1 MITQYT
7 NTSGYSST
15 DSTVQSIVANKISL
29 LDQYVL
35 MQTGEYEYTALV
47 HNPFTKKT
55 TQYKFTRNG
64 NYNSAYSLV
73 VTKGATWDYTVTN
86 EVYVFSNMGQGR
98 ALELPVYEG
107 VISHS
112 LIIIC
117 CAMLFAIVYKGVLFK
132 CLDRV
137 KGRR

>member
-7 NTSGYSST
+7 NASGYSNT
-15 DSTVQSIVANKISL
+15 DSTVQSTMANKISL

-35 MQTGEYEYTALV
+35 MQTGEYEYTALIR
-47 HNPFTKKT
+47 NPFTKKT
-55 TQYKFTRNG
+55 TQYKFSRNN
-64 NYNSAYSLV
+64 NYSSAYTLN
-73 VTKGATWDYTVTN
+73 VTEGVEWDYNVTN

-98 ALELPVYEG
+98 ALDLPVYDG
-107 VISHS
+107 VISYS

-137 KGRR
+137 KRR

>member
-15 DSTVQSIVANKISL
+15 DNTVQSIVANKISL

-47 HNPFTKKT
+47 RNPFTKKT

-64 NYNSAYSLV
+64 NYSSAYSLNV
-73 VTKGATWDYTVTN
+73 SQGEWDYNVTN

-98 ALELPVYEG
+98 ALDLPVYDG

-137 KGRR
+137 KRR

>member
-7 NTSGYSST
+7 NTSGYSVT
-15 DSTVQSIVANKISL
+15 DSTVQSTISNKISL

-47 HNPFTKKT
+47 RNPFTKKT
-55 TQYKFTRNG
+55 TQYTFTRDN
-64 NYNSAYSLV
+64 NYSSAYTLNITEGV
-73 VTKGATWDYTVTN
+73 EWDFNITN
-86 EVYVFSNMGQGR
+86 EVYVFSNMGRGR
-98 ALELPVYEG
+98 ALDLPVYDG
-107 VISHS
+107 VISYS

-137 KGRR
+137 KRR

>member
-7 NTSGYSST
+7 NSSGYSST
-15 DSTVQSIVANKISL
+15 DSMVQSTVANKISL
-29 LDQYVL
+29 LDQYIL

-47 HNPFTKKT
+47 RNPFTKKT
-55 TQYKFTRNG
+55 TQYIFTRNG
-64 NYNSAYSLV
+64 NFSSSYSLNV
-73 VTKGATWDYTVTN
+73 KKGVEWDYLVTN

-98 ALELPVYEG
+98 ALDLPVYDG
-107 VISHS
+107 VISYS

-137 KGRR
+137 KRR

>member
-15 DSTVQSIVANKISL
+15 DSIVQSTVANKISL
-29 LDQYVL
+29 LDQYIL
-35 MQTGEYEYTALV
+35 MQTGEYEYTALIR
-47 HNPFTKKT
+47 NPFTKKT

-64 NYNSAYSLV
+64 NYSSAYSLNV
-73 VTKGATWDYTVTN
+73 SPGEWEYNVIN

-98 ALELPVYEG
+98 ALDLPVYNG

-137 KGRR
+137 KRR

>member
-7 NTSGYSST
+7 NSIGYSST
-15 DSTVQSIVANKISL
+15 DSTVQSTVANKISL
-29 LDQYVL
+29 LDQYIL

-47 HNPFTKKT
+47 RNPFTKKT

-64 NYNSAYSLV
+64 NYNSAYSLD
-73 VTKGATWDYTVTN
+73 VTKGVEWDYSVSN
-86 EVYVFSNMGQGR
+86 EIYVFSNMGQGR
-98 ALELPVYEG
+98 ALELPVYDG
-107 VISHS
+107 VISYS

-132 CLDRV
+132 CLDRA
-137 KGRR
+137 KRR

>member
-7 NTSGYSST
+7 NSNGYSST
-15 DSTVQSIVANKISL
+15 DSTVQATIANKISL
-29 LDQYVL
+29 LDQYIL

-47 HNPFTKKT
+47 RNPFTKKT

-64 NYNSAYSLV
+64 NYSSGYSLV
-73 VTKGATWDYTVTN
+73 TSSGVEWDYKVTN
-86 EVYVFSNMGQGR
+86 EVYVFSNMGRGR
-98 ALELPVYEG
+98 ALDLPVYEG
-107 VISHS
+107 VISYS

-137 KGRR
+137 KRR

>member
-7 NTSGYSST
+7 NSSGYSSN
-15 DSTVQSIVANKISL
+15 DSTVQSIVSNKISL
-29 LDQYVL
+29 LDQYIL

-47 HNPFTKKT
+47 RNPFTKKT

-64 NYNSAYSLV
+64 NYSSAYSLN
-73 VTKGATWDYTVTN
+73 VTKGVEWDYLVTN

-98 ALELPVYEG
+98 ALDLPVYDG

-132 CLDRV
+132 CLDRA
-137 KGRR
+137 KRR

>member
-7 NTSGYSST
+7 NSSGYSST
-15 DSTVQSIVANKISL
+15 DSTVQSIVSNKISL

-47 HNPFTKKT
+47 RNPFTKKT

-64 NYNSAYSLV
+64 NYSSAYSLNV
-73 VTKGATWDYTVTN
+73 SQGEWDYNVTN

-98 ALELPVYEG
+98 TLDLPVYDG

-137 KGRR
+137 KRR

>member
-47 HNPFTKKT
+47 RNPFTKKT

-64 NYNSAYSLV
+64 NYSSAYSLNISQ
-73 VTKGATWDYTVTN
+73 GEWDYNVTN
-86 EVYVFSNMGQGR
+86 EVYIFSNMGQGR
-98 ALELPVYEG
+98 MLDLPVYNG

-117 CAMLFAIVYKGVLFK
+117 CSMLFAIVYKGVLFK
-132 CLDRV
+132 CLDRL
-137 KGRR
+137 KRR

>member
-7 NTSGYSST
+7 NSNGYSST
-15 DSTVQSIVANKISL
+15 DSTVQTTVANKISL
-29 LDQYVL
+29 LDQYIL
-35 MQTGEYEYTALV
+35 MQTGDYEYTALV
-47 HNPFTKKT
+47 RNPFTKKT

-64 NYNSAYSLV
+64 NYSSGYTLV
-73 VTKGATWDYTVTN
+73 TSSGAEWDYKVTN

-98 ALELPVYEG
+98 ALDLPVYEG

-117 CAMLFAIVYKGVLFK
+117 CAMLFAIVYKEVLFK

-137 KGRR
+137 RHR

>member
-7 NTSGYSST
+7 NSSGYSST
-15 DSTVQSIVANKISL
+15 DSIVQATVANKISL

-35 MQTGEYEYTALV
+35 MQTGEYEYTALIR
-47 HNPFTKKT
+47 NPFTKKT
-55 TQYKFTRNG
+55 TQYKFSRNN
-64 NYNSAYSLV
+64 NYSSAYTLN
-73 VTKGATWDYTVTN
+73 VTEDVEWDYNVTN
-86 EVYVFSNMGQGR
+86 EVYLFSNMGQGR
-98 ALELPVYEG
+98 ALDLPVYDG

-137 KGRR
+137 KRR

>member
-35 MQTGEYEYTALV
+35 MQTGDYEYTALV
-47 HNPFTKKT
+47 RNPFTKKT

-64 NYNSAYSLV
+64 NYSSAYSLNV
-73 VTKGATWDYTVTN
+73 SQGEWDYNVTN

-98 ALELPVYEG
+98 ALDLPVYNG

-137 KGRR
+137 KRR

>member
-15 DSTVQSIVANKISL
+15 DSTIQSIVSNKISL
-29 LDQYVL
+29 LDQYIL

-47 HNPFTKKT
+47 RNPFTKKT

-64 NYNSAYSLV
+64 NYSSAYSLNV
-73 VTKGATWDYTVTN
+73 SLGEWDYNVTN

-98 ALELPVYEG
+98 ALDLPVYDG

-117 CAMLFAIVYKGVLFK
+117 CTLLFAIVYKGVLFK
-132 CLDRV
+132 CLDSA
-137 KGRR
+137 KRR

>member
-47 HNPFTKKT
+47 RNPFTKKT

-64 NYNSAYSLV
+64 NYSSAYSLNV
-73 VTKGATWDYTVTN
+73 SQGEWDYNVTN

-98 ALELPVYEG
+98 ALDLPVYDG

-117 CAMLFAIVYKGVLFK
+117 CTLLFAIVYKGVLFK

-137 KGRR
+137 KRR

>member
-7 NTSGYSST
+7 NSSGYSST
-15 DSTVQSIVANKISL
+15 DSTVQSTVANKISL

-47 HNPFTKKT
+47 RNPFTKIT
-55 TQYKFTRNG
+55 TQYKFTRSG
-64 NYNSAYSLV
+64 NYSSAYSLV
-73 VTKGATWDYTVTN
+73 VTKGVAWDYTVTN
-86 EVYVFSNMGQGR
+86 EVYVYSNMGQGR
-98 ALELPVYEG
+98 ALDLPVYQG
-107 VISHS
+107 VISHA

-117 CAMLFAIVYKGVLFK
+117 CVLLFAIVYKGVLFK

-137 KGRR
+137 KRR

>member
-47 HNPFTKKT
+47 RNPFTKKT
-55 TQYKFTRNG
+55 TQYKFTRNS
-64 NYNSAYSLV
+64 NYSSAYSLNV
-73 VTKGATWDYTVTN
+73 SQGEWDYNVTN

-98 ALELPVYEG
+98 ALDLPVYNG

-137 KGRR
+137 KRR

>member
-7 NTSGYSST
+7 NISGYSST

-29 LDQYVL
+29 LDQYIL

-47 HNPFTKKT
+47 RNPFTKTT

-64 NYNSAYSLV
+64 NYSSAYSLD
-73 VTKGATWDYTVTN
+73 VTKGVTWDYTVTN

-98 ALELPVYEG
+98 ALDLPVYDG
-107 VISHS
+107 VISYS

-132 CLDRV
+132 CLDRA
-137 KGRR
+137 KRR

>member
-1 MITQYT
+1 MIRQYT

-47 HNPFTKKT
+47 RNPFTKKT

-64 NYNSAYSLV
+64 NYSSAYSLN
-73 VTKGATWDYTVTN
+73 VTQNVNWDYAVTN
-86 EVYVFSNMGQGR
+86 EVYIFSNMGQGR
-98 ALELPVYEG
+98 ALDLPVYQG

-137 KGRR
+137 KRR

>member
-7 NTSGYSST
+7 NTSGYSGT
-15 DSTVQSIVANKISL
+15 DSTVQSTISNKISL

-47 HNPFTKKT
+47 RNPFTKKT
-55 TQYKFTRNG
+55 TQYTFTRDN
-64 NYNSAYSLV
+64 NYSSAYTLNITEGV
-73 VTKGATWDYTVTN
+73 EWDFNITN
-86 EVYVFSNMGQGR
+86 EVYVFSNMGRGR
-98 ALELPVYEG
+98 ALNLPVYDG
-107 VISHS
+107 VISYS

-137 KGRR
+137 KR

>member
-7 NTSGYSST
+7 NSSGYSST
-15 DSTVQSIVANKISL
+15 DSTVQTIVANKISL

-47 HNPFTKKT
+47 RNPFTKKT
-55 TQYKFTRNG
+55 IQYKFTRNG
-64 NYNSAYSLV
+64 NYSSAYSLNV
-73 VTKGATWDYTVTN
+73 SQGEWDYNVTN

-98 ALELPVYEG
+98 ALDLPVYNG

-137 KGRR
+137 KRR

>member
-7 NTSGYSST
+7 NSSGYSSN
-15 DSTVQSIVANKISL
+15 DSTVQSVVSNKISL
-29 LDQYVL
+29 LDQYIL

-47 HNPFTKKT
+47 RNPFTKKT

-64 NYNSAYSLV
+64 NYSSAYSLN
-73 VTKGATWDYTVTN
+73 VTKGVEWDYLVTN

-98 ALELPVYEG
+98 TLDLPVFDG
-107 VISHS
+107 VISYS

-117 CAMLFAIVYKGVLFK
+117 CTLLFAIVYKGVLFK
-132 CLDRV
+132 CLDRL
-137 KGRR
+137 KR

>member
-7 NTSGYSST
+7 NSNGYSST
-15 DSTVQSIVANKISL
+15 DSTIQAIVSNKVSL
-29 LDQYVL
+29 LDQYIL

-47 HNPFTKKT
+47 RNPFTKNT
-55 TQYKFTRNG
+55 TQYQFNRNG
-64 NYNSAYSLV
+64 NYSSAYSLKV
-73 VTKGATWDYTVTN
+73 SKGVEWDYTVTN

-98 ALELPVYEG
+98 ALDLPVYQG

-112 LIIIC
+112 LMIVC
-117 CAMLFAIVYKGVLFK
+117 CVLLFAIVYKGVLFK

-137 KGRR
+137 KRR

>member
-47 HNPFTKKT
+47 RNPFTKNT

-64 NYNSAYSLV
+64 NYSSAYSLNV
-73 VTKGATWDYTVTN
+73 SQGEWDYNVTN

-98 ALELPVYEG
+98 ALDLPVYDG

-117 CAMLFAIVYKGVLFK
+117 CTLLFAIVYKGVLFK
-132 CLDRV
+132 CLDSA
-137 KGRR
+137 KRR

>member
-7 NTSGYSST
+7 NSSGYSST
-15 DSTVQSIVANKISL
+15 DSTVQAIVSNKIAL
-29 LDQYVL
+29 LDQYIL

-47 HNPFTKKT
+47 RNPFTKNT

-64 NYNSAYSLV
+64 NYSTGYTLTTSEGV
-73 VTKGATWDYTVTN
+73 DWEYTVTN
-86 EVYVFSNMGQGR
+86 EVYVFSNMGKGR
-98 ALELPVYEG
+98 ALELSVYDG

-117 CAMLFAIVYKGVLFK
+117 CAMLFAIVYKGVLFR

-137 KGRR
+137 KRR

>member
-1 MITQYT
+1 MITQYI
-7 NTSGYSST
+7 NSGGYSST
-15 DSTVQSIVANKISL
+15 DSTIQSVVANKISL
-29 LDQYVL
+29 LDQYIL
-35 MQTGEYEYTALV
+35 MQSGQYEYTALV
-47 HNPFTKKT
+47 RNPFTKNT
-55 TQYKFTRNG
+55 TQYTFTRND
-64 NYNSAYSLV
+64 NYSSAYSLNIV
-73 VTKGATWDYTVTN
+73 EGATWDYTVTN

-98 ALELPVYEG
+98 ALDLPVYSG

-137 KGRR
+137 KRR

>member
-7 NTSGYSST
+7 NSNGYSST
-15 DSTVQSIVANKISL
+15 DSTVQTTVANKISL
-29 LDQYVL
+29 LDQYIL

-47 HNPFTKKT
+47 RNPFTKKT
-55 TQYKFTRNG
+55 TQYKFTRSG
-64 NYNSAYSLV
+64 NYSSGYSLV
-73 VTKGATWDYTVTN
+73 TSSGVEWDFKVTN
-86 EVYVFSNMGQGR
+86 EVYVFSNMGRGR
-98 ALELPVYEG
+98 ALDLPVYEG

-117 CAMLFAIVYKGVLFK
+117 CALLFAIVYKGVLFK

-137 KGRR
+137 KRR

>member
-7 NTSGYSST
+7 NSNGYSST
-15 DSTVQSIVANKISL
+15 DSTVQATIANKISL
-29 LDQYVL
+29 LDQYIL

-47 HNPFTKKT
+47 RNPFTKKT

-64 NYNSAYSLV
+64 NYSSGYSLV
-73 VTKGATWDYTVTN
+73 TSSGVEWDYKVTN
-86 EVYVFSNMGQGR
+86 EVYVFSNMGRGR
-98 ALELPVYEG
+98 ALDLPVYEG

-137 KGRR
+137 KRR

>member
-15 DSTVQSIVANKISL
+15 DSTVQATVANKISL

-47 HNPFTKKT
+47 RNPFTKNT

-64 NYNSAYSLV
+64 NYSSAYSLN
-73 VTKGATWDYTVTN
+73 VTKGVAWDYTVTN
-86 EVYVFSNMGQGR
+86 EVYVYSNMGQGR
-98 ALELPVYEG
+98 ALDLPVHEG
-107 VISHS
+107 IISHS
-112 LIIIC
+112 LIIVC
-117 CAMLFAIVYKGVLFK
+117 CTLLFAIVYKGVLFK

-137 KGRR
+137 KRR

>member
-1 MITQYT
+1 MITQYI
-7 NTSGYSST
+7 NSNGYSST
-15 DSTVQSIVANKISL
+15 DSTVQAIVSNKVAL
-29 LDQYVL
+29 LDQYIL

-47 HNPFTKKT
+47 RNPFTQKT
-55 TQYKFTRNG
+55 TQYRFIRNG
-64 NYNSAYSLV
+64 NYSSGYTLTTSE
-73 VTKGATWDYTVTN
+73 GADWEYTVTN
-86 EVYVFSNMGQGR
+86 EVYIFSNMGKGR
-98 ALELPVYEG
+98 ALDLPVNEG

>member
-7 NTSGYSST
+7 NSNGYSST
-15 DSTVQSIVANKISL
+15 DSTVQATVANKISL
-29 LDQYVL
+29 LDQYIL

-47 HNPFTKKT
+47 RNPFTKKT

-64 NYNSAYSLV
+64 NYSSGYSLV
-73 VTKGATWDYTVTN
+73 TSSGVEWDYKVIN
-86 EVYVFSNMGQGR
+86 EVYVFSNMGRGR
-98 ALELPVYEG
+98 ALDLPVYEG

-137 KGRR
+137 KRR

>member
-7 NTSGYSST
+7 NSSGYSST

-47 HNPFTKKT
+47 RNPFTKKT
-55 TQYKFTRNG
+55 TQYKFARNG
-64 NYNSAYSLV
+64 NYSSAYSLNV
-73 VTKGATWDYTVTN
+73 SQGEWDYNVTN

-98 ALELPVYEG
+98 ALDLPVYNG

-137 KGRR
+137 KRR

>member
-7 NTSGYSST
+7 NSSGYSSN
-15 DSTVQSIVANKISL
+15 DSTVQSIVSNKISL
-29 LDQYVL
+29 LDQYIL

-47 HNPFTKKT
+47 RNPFTKKT

-64 NYNSAYSLV
+64 NYSSAYSLN
-73 VTKGATWDYTVTN
+73 VTKGVEWDYLVTN

-98 ALELPVYEG
+98 ALDLPVYDG
-107 VISHS
+107 VISYS

-132 CLDRV
+132 CLDRT
-137 KGRR
+137 KRR

>member
-7 NTSGYSST
+7 NSNGYSST
-15 DSTVQSIVANKISL
+15 DSTVQTTVANKISL
-29 LDQYVL
+29 LDQYIL

-47 HNPFTKKT
+47 RNPFTKKT

-64 NYNSAYSLV
+64 NYSSGYSLV
-73 VTKGATWDYTVTN
+73 TSSGVEWDYKVTN
-86 EVYVFSNMGQGR
+86 EVYVFSNMGRGR
-98 ALELPVYEG
+98 ALDLPVYEG
-107 VISHS
+107 VISYS

-137 KGRR
+137 KRR

>member
-15 DSTVQSIVANKISL
+15 DGTVQSIVANKISL

-47 HNPFTKKT
+47 RNSFTKKT
-55 TQYKFTRNG
+55 TQYKSTRNG
-64 NYNSAYSLV
+64 NYSSAYSLKV
-73 VTKGATWDYTVTN
+73 SEGVEWDFNVTN
-86 EVYVFSNMGQGR
+86 EVYVFSNMGKGR
-98 ALELPVYEG
+98 ALDLPVYDG

-112 LIIIC
+112 LIIMC
-117 CAMLFAIVYKGVLFK
+117 CALLFAIVYKGVLFK

-137 KGRR
+137 KHR

>member
-7 NTSGYSST
+7 NSNGYSST
-15 DSTVQSIVANKISL
+15 DSTVQATVANKISL
-29 LDQYVL
+29 LDQYIL

-47 HNPFTKKT
+47 RNPFTKKT
-55 TQYKFTRNG
+55 TQYKFTRSG
-64 NYNSAYSLV
+64 NYSSGYSLV
-73 VTKGATWDYTVTN
+73 TSSGVEWDFKVTN
-86 EVYVFSNMGQGR
+86 EVYVFSNMGRGR
-98 ALELPVYEG
+98 ALDLPVYEG

-137 KGRR
+137 KRR